1 VVLPLFEQ
9 QFFLTLTKT
18 SHMNTEAFFKISY
31 GLYIISTADGEKKNG
46 YVANTAFQ
54 VTAEPPQIAISCNKD
69 NYTAHLIQQSGLF
82 SISILEEQ
90 ASAEIIGLFGY
101 KSGKD
106 VDKFKDTAY
115 ITGKTGVPIVTDQCV
130 AWFECKLVSQFE
142 VGTHIVFIGEIV
154 DNGMLDETKDPLTYA
169 YYRNVKKG
177 KAPKNAP
184 TYIKPEATKP
194 EPVATTNGDM
204 QKYKCLV
211 CDHIYDPAE
220 GDTDSGI
227 APGTAFE
234 DLPDDWM
241 CPVCGAGK
249 EDFEPLD

>member
-1 VVLPLFEQ
+1 
-9 QFFLTLTKT
+9 
-18 SHMNTEAFFKISY
+18 MNTEAFFKISY
-31 GLYIISTADGEKKNG
+31 GLYIISTSFEGKMNG
-46 YVANTAFQ
+46 YIANTAFQ

-69 NYTAHLIQQSGLF
+69 NFTTALIQKSGLF

-90 ASAEIIGLFGY
+90 ASSEIIGLFGY

-106 VDKFKDTAY
+106 INKFENIQY
-115 ITGKTGVPIVTDQCV
+115 INGKTGVPIVTDQSI
-130 AWFECKLVSQFE
+130 AWFECKLVTQFE
-142 VGTHIVFIGEIV
+142 VGTHIVFIGEII
-154 DNGMLDETKDPLTYA
+154 DNGLLDENKDPLTYA

-184 TYIKPEATKP
+184 TYIKPIEAVKDLPKANTSTSK
-194 EPVATTNGDM
+194 
-204 QKYKCLV
+204 KYKCLV
-211 CDHIYDPAE
+211 CDHIYDPTE
-220 GDTDSGI
+220 GDPDGGI

-234 DLPDDWM
+234 DIPDDWM